1 MRRTRNVN
9 TYYILLAFN
18 VSCCNKNKSKFIK
31 PKYCSLCVE
40 VELELASIANLRL
53 IYQILLK
60 HIINSVSF
68 PFLPFV
74 LSNFIDLSSIHT

>member
-9 TYYILLAFN
+9 KHYILLAYN
-18 VSCCNKNKSKFIK
+18 VSCGNKNKSKFIK

-40 VELELASIANLRL
+40 VELELSPIANLQL

-60 HIINSVSF
+60 TYH
-68 PFLPFV
+68 
-74 LSNFIDLSSIHT
+74 